1 MRSPFRFA
9 TPSVEPHTLDVRKV
23 RAVSTP
29 AAILTERLAKSYG
42 AVVALAGLDLAIE
55 AGQFFALLGRNGSGK
70 TTTLQLLSTLLR
82 PSAGRAWVAGH
93 DILGSPL
100 AVRRHIGMVFQEPA
114 LDRNLT
120 AMENLRFAG
129 ALSGHSARTVR
140 ERASALLQLFGLTD
154 ARDTPVGALSG
165 GMRRALDI
173 ARGILHRPRIL
184 LLDEPTIGLDVQN
197 RRAIWQHLDRL
208 RNEGTTLL
216 LTTHH
221 LEEAAG
227 CDRVAFMSRGR
238 LIGQGNPNELVGALG
253 AYVLEVETESP
264 TETAFHLRPR
274 FGQPLVEGER
284 LLFRVAGEAV
294 SLDHLTHELRAHARA
309 IRLRHPDLNDVY
321 LWIHRDRPPNDH
333 PEGHPEIAAGT
344 S

>member
-1 MRSPFRFA
+1 M
-9 TPSVEPHTLDVRKV
+9 
-23 RAVSTP
+23 STP

-42 AVVALAGLDLAIE
+42 AVAALAGLDLAIE

-82 PSAGRAWVAGH
+82 PSAGRAWVAGN
-93 DILGSPL
+93 DILSAPL

-140 ERASALLQLFGLTD
+140 ERASALLKLFGLTD

-197 RRAIWQHLDRL
+197 RRAIWQHLGRL
-208 RNEGTTLL
+208 RSEEGTTLL

-238 LIGQGNPNELVGALG
+238 LIGQGSPNELVGALG
-253 AYVLEVETESP
+253 EYVLEVETESP
-264 TETAFHLRPR
+264 AETASHLRPR
-274 FGQPLVEGER
+274 FGEPLVEGER
-284 LLFRVAGEAV
+284 LLFRVAGGAV

-309 IRLRHPDLNDVY
+309 IRLRRPDLNDVY
-321 LWIHRDRPPNDH
+321 LWIHRDPPDDH
-333 PEGHPEIAAGT
+333 PEDAAAPEGAAGA

>member
-1 MRSPFRFA
+1 M
-9 TPSVEPHTLDVRKV
+9 
-23 RAVSTP
+23 STP

-42 AVVALAGLDLAIE
+42 AVAALAGLDLAIE

-70 TTTLQLLSTLLR
+70 TTTLQLLSTLMR
-82 PSAGRAWVAGH
+82 PSGGRAWVAGH
-93 DILGSPL
+93 DILTSPL
-100 AVRRHIGMVFQEPA
+100 AVRRQIGMVFQEPA
-114 LDRNLT
+114 LDRHLT
-120 AMENLRFAG
+120 VMENLRFAG
-129 ALSGHSARTVR
+129 ALSSLSARTLR
-140 ERASALLQLFGLTD
+140 ERAADLLKLFGLAE
-154 ARDTPVGALSG
+154 ARDTRVAALSG

-208 RNEGTTLL
+208 RSEEGTTLL

-238 LIGQGNPNELVGALG
+238 LIGQGSPNELVGALG
-253 AYVLEVETESP
+253 EYVLEVETESP
-264 TETAFHLRPR
+264 AETASHLRPR
-274 FGQPLVEGER
+274 FGEPLFEGER
-284 LLFRVAGEAV
+284 LLFRVAAGAV
-294 SLDHLTHELRAHARA
+294 SLDHLTHELRVHARA
-309 IRLRHPDLNDVY
+309 IRLRRPDLNDVY
-321 LWIHRDRPPNDH
+321 LWIHRDPPDDH
-333 PEGHPEIAAGT
+333 PAGPEGAAGA

>member
-1 MRSPFRFA
+1 VRSPFCFA
-9 TPSVEPHTLDVRKV
+9 TPSFERQTLPL
-23 RAVSTP
+23 STP

-42 AVVALAGLDLAIE
+42 AVAALAGLDLAIE

-93 DILGSPL
+93 DIQGSPL

-129 ALSGHSARTVR
+129 ALCGHSARIVR
-140 ERASALLQLFGLTD
+140 ERASALLKLFGLTD
-154 ARDTPVGALSG
+154 ARDTPVGVLSG

-173 ARGILHRPRIL
+173 ARGILHRPAIL

-197 RRAIWQHLDRL
+197 RRAIWQHLSRL
-208 RNEGTTLL
+208 QSEEGTTLL

-238 LIGQGNPNELVGALG
+238 LIGQGSPNELVGALG
-253 AYVLEVETESP
+253 EYVLEIETESP
-264 TETAFHLRPR
+264 AETAFHLRQR
-274 FGQPLVEGER
+274 FGEPLVEGER
-284 LLFRVAGEAV
+284 LLFRVAGGEV

-309 IRLRHPDLNDVY
+309 IRLRRPDLNDVY
-321 LWIHRDRPPNDH
+321 LWIHRDLPTEH
-333 PEGHPEIAAGT
+333 PESAAGN